1 MPLTK
6 RQVLQMKRDNRDGG
20 IGLSPDECDKLID
33 EVIRLQAIESLVSSG
48 SDKLSQG
55 IEGLNK
61 VRRERTRG
69 NGRKERS

>member
-33 EVIRLQAIESLVSSG
+33 EVIRLQAIESLVSS
-48 SDKLSQG
+48 DKLSQG
-55 IEGLNK
+55 IEGLK
-61 VRRERTRG
+61 QVRRERG
-69 NGRKERS
+69 EGRSQRK

>member
-33 EVIRLQAIESLVSSG
+33 EVIRLQAIESLVSS
-48 SDKLSQG
+48 DKLSQG
-55 IEGLNK
+55 IEGLKK
-61 VRRERTRG
+61 VRRERSRG
-69 NGRKERS
+69 NGRKERN